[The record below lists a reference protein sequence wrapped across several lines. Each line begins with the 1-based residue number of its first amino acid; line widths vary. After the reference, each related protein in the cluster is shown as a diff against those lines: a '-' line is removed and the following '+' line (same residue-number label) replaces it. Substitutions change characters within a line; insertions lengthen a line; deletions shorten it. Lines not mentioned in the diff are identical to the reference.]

1 MQCCKQRACSS
12 RIILYTPSCFFLF
25 LSAALTVL
33 FSDLSTLTALEE
45 YLTETYQGC
54 LLVVSHDN
62 FFVNRVAEHLFV
74 FQGEGV
80 VRDFHGSYTEYLEY
94 RRDQKQHIAK

>member
-1 MQCCKQRACSS
+1 MDLFSP
-12 RIILYTPSCFFLF
+12 ILIYCTLFFLY
-25 LSAALTVL
+25 L
-33 FSDLSTLTALEE
+33 DLSTLTALEE

-62 FFVNRVAEHLFV
+62 FFVNRVAKHLFV

-94 RRDQKQHIAK
+94 RRDQK